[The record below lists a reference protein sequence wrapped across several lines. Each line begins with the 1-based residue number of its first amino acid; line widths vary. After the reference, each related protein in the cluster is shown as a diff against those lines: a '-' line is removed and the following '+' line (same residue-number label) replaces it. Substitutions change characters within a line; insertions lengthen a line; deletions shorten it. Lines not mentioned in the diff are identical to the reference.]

1 MSFDNLKI
9 TIKRIKEIKKELT
22 SSNKRKLLK
31 KWHSID
37 RMIDWNSVQNEKG
50 EGRVAWNFILFTFL
64 LFFFRF
70 ILFSFVCPVLS
81 CFINFI
87 FSSYVIS
94 YLMYFVMIERKKILT
109 GFPLLSR
116 TCITHITCSRRQK
129 SPWLLLNW
137 SIAKGGIFLV
147 K

>member
-1 MSFDNLKI
+1 MAFYRSYDWLK
-9 TIKRIKEIKKELT
+9 LC
-22 SSNKRKLLK
+22 S
-31 KWHSID
+31 KW
-37 RMIDWNSVQNEKG
+37 KG
-50 EGRVAWNFILFTFL
+50 RGAGSLEFHLVYFFIV
-64 LFFFRF
+64 FFFRF

-137 SIAKGGIFLV
+137 SPKVESSLSSSFFMNSEWGFFV
-147 K
+147 YSTR